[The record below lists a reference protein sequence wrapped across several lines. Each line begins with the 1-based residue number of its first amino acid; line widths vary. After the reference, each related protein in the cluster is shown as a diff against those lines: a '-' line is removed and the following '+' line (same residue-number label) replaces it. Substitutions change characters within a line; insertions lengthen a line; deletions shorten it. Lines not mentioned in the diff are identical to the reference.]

1 MVPKNLKSLR
11 NFIVS
16 YKAKVLEY
24 FGGKKNENDKIVGGW
39 IGING
44 KAACGSYQ

>member
-11 NFIVS
+11 NLIVS
-16 YKAKVLEY
+16 YKAKVFEY

-44 KAACGSYQ
+44 KTACGSY

>member
-11 NFIVS
+11 NLIVS
-16 YKAKVLEY
+16 YKAKEFEY
-24 FGGKKNENDKIVGGW
+24 FGGKKNENDTIVGGW

-44 KAACGSYQ
+44 KAACESYK